1 MADNDEDQGVAIP
14 AVDGKSAAAVLM
26 MLLDEQEAAAIVG
39 HLDANEVKA
48 LGSAMLGV
56 AGVSE
61 DHVDAALELFTD
73 KCRGVNPLAAD
84 PTPRVRSVIEQALGP
99 SRAGTLLADIAPVS
113 SPKLTEMLDWMEIDV
128 LASLLDN
135 EHPQVGAL
143 VVSSLDADIAA
154 QALGKLEEGRQTDL
168 LLRAAR
174 LGKVSIEAISEL
186 EDIVSRYVGDAAP
199 PPKVEL
205 GGSGGV
211 AKIMNSLGKP
221 KGERIIKAIRKADKP
236 IADAIEEGMFV
247 FEDLMDLDA
256 KALGTVMRSVD
267 SSSLVYALK
276 GAPKELVDR
285 IFASMSQRA
294 AQSIQDEMVEKTM
307 VKRAEVDEA
316 QKAVIAIARQLADAG
331 EIVLGTAGNDYV

>member
-1 MADNDEDQGVAIP
+1 MAEADDTQDTTPAI
-14 AVDGKSAAAVLM
+14 DGKSAAAVLM
-26 MLLDEQEAAAIVG
+26 MLLAEEEAAAIVG

-48 LGSAMLGV
+48 LGTAMLGV
-56 AGVSE
+56 AGISE
-61 DHVDAALELFTD
+61 DNVDAALEMFAD

-113 SPKLTEMLDWMEIDV
+113 SPKLAEMLDWMEVDV
-128 LASLLDN
+128 LAALLDN

-143 VVSSLDADIAA
+143 IVSSLSADLAA

-174 LGKVSIEAISEL
+174 LGRVSVEAITEL

-205 GGSGGV
+205 GGSSGV

-221 KGERIIKAIRKADKP
+221 KGERLIKAIRKADKP

-256 KALGTVMRSVD
+256 KALGTVMHSVD
-267 SSSLVYALK
+267 SSSLVFALK

-294 AQSIQDEMVEKTM
+294 AQSIQDEMAEKTM

-331 EIVLGTAGNDYV
+331 EIVLGSAGNDYV

>member
-1 MADNDEDQGVAIP
+1 MAEADDTQDTTPAI
-14 AVDGKSAAAVLM
+14 DGKSAAAVLM
-26 MLLDEQEAAAIVG
+26 MLLAEEEAAAIVG

-48 LGSAMLGV
+48 LGTAMLGV
-56 AGVSE
+56 AGISE
-61 DHVDAALELFTD
+61 DNVDAALEMFAD

-113 SPKLTEMLDWMEIDV
+113 SPKLAEMLDWMEVDV
-128 LASLLDN
+128 LAALLDN

-143 VVSSLDADIAA
+143 IVSSLSADLAA

-174 LGKVSIEAISEL
+174 LGRVSVEAITEL

-205 GGSGGV
+205 GGSSGV

-221 KGERIIKAIRKADKP
+221 KGERLIKAIRKADKP

-267 SSSLVYALK
+267 SSSLVFALK

-294 AQSIQDEMVEKTM
+294 AQSIQDEMAEKTM

-331 EIVLGTAGNDYV
+331 EIVLGSAGNDYV

>member
-1 MADNDEDQGVAIP
+1 
-14 AVDGKSAAAVLM
+14 
-26 MLLDEQEAAAIVG
+26 MLLAEEEAAAIVG
-39 HLDANEVKA
+39 HLDAHEVKA
-48 LGSAMLGV
+48 LGTAMLGV
-56 AGVSE
+56 AGISE
-61 DHVDAALELFTD
+61 NNVDAALELFAD

-84 PTPRVRSVIEQALGP
+84 PTPRVRSVIQQALGP

-113 SPKLTEMLDWMEIDV
+113 SPKLTEMLDWMEADV
-128 LASLLDN
+128 VAVLLDN

-143 VVSSLDADIAA
+143 IVSSLSADLAA

-174 LGKVSIEAISEL
+174 LGRVSVEAITEL
-186 EDIVSRYVGDAAP
+186 EDIVARYVGDAAP

-205 GGSGGV
+205 GGSSGV

-221 KGERIIKAIRKADKP
+221 RGERLIKAIRKADKP
-236 IADAIEEGMFV
+236 IADAIEQGMFV
-247 FEDLMDLDA
+247 FEDLLDLDN

-267 SSSLVYALK
+267 ASSLVFALK
-276 GAPKELVDR
+276 GAPKDLVDR

-294 AQSIQDEMVEKTM
+294 AQSIQDEMAEKTM

-331 EIVLGTAGNDYV
+331 EIVLGSSGNDYV

>member
-1 MADNDEDQGVAIP
+1 MAEADDAQDTTPTI
-14 AVDGKSAAAVLM
+14 DGKSAAAVLM
-26 MLLDEQEAAAIVG
+26 MLLAEEEAAAIVG

-56 AGVSE
+56 AGISE
-61 DHVDAALELFTD
+61 DNVDAALEMFAN

-113 SPKLTEMLDWMEIDV
+113 SPKLAEMLDWMEVDV
-128 LASLLDN
+128 LAALLDN

-143 VVSSLDADIAA
+143 IVSSLSADLAA

-174 LGKVSIEAISEL
+174 LGRVSVEAITEL

-205 GGSGGV
+205 GGSSGV

-221 KGERIIKAIRKADKP
+221 KGERLIKAIRKADKP

-267 SSSLVYALK
+267 SSSLVFALK

-294 AQSIQDEMVEKTM
+294 AQSIQDEMAEKTM

-331 EIVLGTAGNDYV
+331 EIVLGSAGNDYV

>member
-1 MADNDEDQGVAIP
+1 MADEETSGTAP
-14 AVDGKSAAAVLM
+14 EVDGKSAAAVLM
-26 MLLDEQEAAAIVG
+26 MLLAEEEAAAVVG

-48 LGSAMLGV
+48 LGTAMLGV

-61 DHVDAALELFTD
+61 DHVDAALEMFAA

-113 SPKLTEMLDWMEIDV
+113 SPKLTDMLDWMELDV
-128 LASLLDN
+128 LANLLES

-143 VVSSLDADIAA
+143 VVASLSADMAA
-154 QALGKLEEGRQTDL
+154 MALGKLDETRQSDL

-174 LGKVSIEAISEL
+174 LGKVSLEAITEL
-186 EDIVSRYVGDAAP
+186 EDIVSRYGGDSAP
-199 PPKVEL
+199 APKVEL
-205 GGSGGV
+205 GGSSGV

-236 IADAIEEGMFV
+236 LADAIEEGMFV

-267 SSSLVYALK
+267 ASSLVYALK

>member
-1 MADNDEDQGVAIP
+1 MAEADDTQDTTPAI
-14 AVDGKSAAAVLM
+14 DGKSAAAVLM
-26 MLLDEQEAAAIVG
+26 MLLAEEEAAAIVG

-48 LGSAMLGV
+48 LGTAMLGV
-56 AGVSE
+56 AGISE
-61 DHVDAALELFTD
+61 DNVDAALEMFAD

-113 SPKLTEMLDWMEIDV
+113 SPRLAEMLDWMEVDV
-128 LASLLDN
+128 IAALLDN

-143 VVSSLDADIAA
+143 IVSSLSADLAA

-174 LGKVSIEAISEL
+174 LGRVSVEAITEL

-205 GGSGGV
+205 GGSSGV

-221 KGERIIKAIRKADKP
+221 KGERLIKAIRKADKP

-267 SSSLVYALK
+267 SSSLVFALK
-276 GAPKELVDR
+276 GAPKELVGR

-294 AQSIQDEMVEKTM
+294 AQSIQDEMAEKTM

-331 EIVLGTAGNDYV
+331 EIVLGSAGNDYV

>member
-1 MADNDEDQGVAIP
+1 
-14 AVDGKSAAAVLM
+14 
-26 MLLDEQEAAAIVG
+26 
-39 HLDANEVKA
+39 
-48 LGSAMLGV
+48 
-56 AGVSE
+56 
-61 DHVDAALELFTD
+61 
-73 KCRGVNPLAAD
+73 
-84 PTPRVRSVIEQALGP
+84 
-99 SRAGTLLADIAPVS
+99 LLADIAPVS
-113 SPKLTEMLDWMEIDV
+113 SPKLAEMLDWMEVDV
-128 LASLLDN
+128 LAALLDN

-143 VVSSLDADIAA
+143 IVSSLSADLAA
-154 QALGKLEEGRQTDL
+154 QALGKLDEGRQTDL

-174 LGKVSIEAISEL
+174 LGRVSVEAITEL

-205 GGSGGV
+205 GGSSGV

-221 KGERIIKAIRKADKP
+221 RGERLIKAIRKADKP

-247 FEDLMDLDA
+247 FEDLLDLDN

-267 SSSLVYALK
+267 SSSLVFALK

-285 IFASMSQRA
+285 NFASMSQRA
-294 AQSIQDEMVEKTM
+294 AQSIQDEMAEKTM

-331 EIVLGTAGNDYV
+331 EIVLGSSGNDYV

>member
-1 MADNDEDQGVAIP
+1 MAEADDTQDTTPAI
-14 AVDGKSAAAVLM
+14 DGKSAAAVLM
-26 MLLDEQEAAAIVG
+26 MLLAEEEAAAIVG

-48 LGSAMLGV
+48 LGTAMLGV
-56 AGVSE
+56 AGISE
-61 DHVDAALELFTD
+61 DNVDAALEMFAD

-113 SPKLTEMLDWMEIDV
+113 SPKLAEMLDWMEVDV
-128 LASLLDN
+128 LAALLDN

-143 VVSSLDADIAA
+143 IVSSLSADLAA

-174 LGKVSIEAISEL
+174 LGRVSVEAITEL

-205 GGSGGV
+205 GGSSGV

-221 KGERIIKAIRKADKP
+221 KGERLIKAIRKADKP

-267 SSSLVYALK
+267 SSSLVFALK

-294 AQSIQDEMVEKTM
+294 AQSIQDEMAEKTM

-331 EIVLGTAGNDYV
+331 EIVLGAAGNDYV